1 MELVEF
7 YPGKGWRFGGL
18 GRKGGGGVD
27 DGVGGGGSERL
38 RRMGVGGRGG
48 VGELSGLEA
57 TI

>member
-1 MELVEF
+1 MGV
-7 YPGKGWRFGGL
+7 GGL
-18 GRKGGGGVD
+18 D
-27 DGVGGGGSERL
+27 DGVWGGSERL